1 MSNPNANAEASAIA
15 ASADVA
21 TYVAQVAMFQQQI
34 SSYQMQITQMTN
46 QLALTQTNLT
56 AAQTSLALASSNYQ
70 AALVAI
76 LNGFSS
82 SSPTPGD
89 SVTKL
94 PTVSVPHPI
103 PPPDPPTDYRAEMLA
118 LQAQMAALAASSK
131 K

>member
-1 MSNPNANAEASAIA
+1 MSNPNAAAEASAIA
-15 ASADVA
+15 ASSDVTNYFNQIQ
-21 TYVAQVAMFQQQI
+21 TYTQQVN
-34 SSYQMQITQMTN
+34 SYNMQITQTTN
-46 QLALTQTNLT
+46 QLSLTNINLAT
-56 AAQTSLALASSNYQ
+56 AQTSLAMATSNYQ

-118 LQAQMAALAASSK
+118 LQAQMAALSAMK